1 MTMTDT
7 TTEAPK
13 FKAKALRDFT
23 DAGTETNYV
32 KDQDLQL
39 TAGEL
44 LNLTLAGLVEKVAD
58 AQPDEGKTKGKA
70 ANA

>member
-1 MTMTDT
+1 MTDT

-13 FKAKALRDFT
+13 FKATVLRDFT
-23 DAGTETNYV
+23 DAGTETNYA
-32 KDQDLQL
+32 KDQEVQL

-44 LNLTLAGLVEKVAD
+44 LNLSLAGLVEKVAD

-70 ANA
+70 TNA

>member
-1 MTMTDT
+1 MTDT
-7 TTEAPK
+7 PK
-13 FKAKALRDFT
+13 FKAKVLRDFT

-32 KDQDLQL
+32 KDQEVQL

-44 LNLTLAGLVEKVAD
+44 LNLTLAGLVEEVAD